1 MAPVTDRTPGRLLR
15 RPGLFWMWMHVPVT
29 LALYGP
35 AILSALSS
43 VPESYRTAMG
53 ASYVAQAAFLAT
65 LAYLVTWPLSASARV
80 YAIALPVVTGLG
92 TAVQFVDSQLYQAVG
107 FHMNGLFFH
116 VLRQPAAL
124 REVGIPTADVVLFV
138 LAAAAWTL
146 VEVAV
151 GRRFLVRFATERR
164 AMPWAGA
171 LLSLVVVER
180 LGSAVLTFNGG
191 LSIDAAEQVLPLQPP
206 IRLNGQVKLLVGR
219 PGRKFFIP
227 GASAQGLARL
237 PNETDPASVRFTRTP
252 DVLFVLIES
261 LRADF
266 LDPDTMPRLWRRAQ
280 AGAVFE
286 RHYATATSTHY
297 SIFSLFY
304 GMNSHKLEAVVG
316 AGRTPRLFDVLKA
329 NGYRSRFIAASS
341 VDWMDL
347 TESVFRHVKDEVE
360 THLTGEGDVRDAD
373 MLARARR
380 FVDTGGPQPQFLF
393 LFFVGTHFRYS
404 YPARSA
410 RFSPSWDGAG
420 SYRAAHLEPG
430 LVRTRARNAA
440 FEVDWKLDE
449 FLDEYEAK
457 RGHKPL
463 VIITG
468 DHGESFGEF
477 GRIGHG
483 SDVSSA
489 QLHVPMVVLDE
500 TRPPSRR
507 QQVTSHVDVVPTLFS
522 MLGDGQPPRNY
533 SDGVS
538 MFEAP
543 SDRFVVATVGW
554 DPRYAV
560 IGRDLKA
567 TFFAFDAGMGGVA
580 VTDPFDR
587 PLADGDARFSAEAP
601 RILRAFR
608 DTRPDAN

>member
-1 MAPVTDRTPGRLLR
+1 
-15 RPGLFWMWMHVPVT
+15 MWLHVPVT
-29 LALYGP
+29 LVMYAP
-35 AILSALSS
+35 AIQIALSS
-43 VPESYRTAMG
+43 VPGSYPPMMA
-53 ASYVAQAAFLAT
+53 ASYVAQAGFLAT
-65 LAYLVTWPLSASARV
+65 LAYLVTLPLSASARV
-80 YAIALPVVTGLG
+80 YAIAVPLVAGLG
-92 TAVQFVDSQLYQAVG
+92 TAAQFVDSQLYQAVG
-107 FHMNGLFFH
+107 FHVNGLFFH
-116 VLRQPAAL
+116 VLRQPGAL
-124 REVGIPTADVVLFV
+124 REVGIPTVDVIVFA

-146 VEVAV
+146 IEVVV
-151 GRRFLVRFATERR
+151 GRRFLLRFATERR
-164 AMPWAGA
+164 ALTWTGA
-171 LLSLVVVER
+171 MLSLVLVER

-191 LSIDAAEQVLPLQPP
+191 LAVDAAEQVLPLQPP
-206 IRLNGQVKLLVGR
+206 IRLNRQVRLLMGR
-219 PGRKFFIP
+219 PGRSFFIP
-227 GASAQGLARL
+227 GASAQGLAWL
-237 PNETDPASVRFTRTP
+237 ANETDAASVRFTRTP

-266 LDPDTMPRLWRRAQ
+266 LDPDTMPRLWRRA
-280 AGAVFE
+280 GGGTVFE
-286 RHYATATSTHY
+286 RHYATASSTHY
-297 SIFSLFY
+297 SLFSLFY

-329 NGYRSRFIAASS
+329 NAYRSRFIAASS

-347 TESVFRHVKDEVE
+347 PESVFRHVKDELE
-360 THLTGEGDVRDAD
+360 THLNGEGDVRDAD
-373 MLARARR
+373 MLARAHR
-380 FVDTGGPQPQFLF
+380 FVDAGGPQPQFLF

-410 RFSPSWDGAG
+410 RFSPSWDATG
-420 SYRAAHLEPG
+420 SYRAAHLQPG
-430 LVRTRARNAA
+430 LVRARARNSA

-457 RGHKPL
+457 RGRKPL

-507 QQVTSHVDVVPTLFS
+507 EEVTSHIDVVPTLLS
-522 MLGDGQPPRNY
+522 LLGDDHPPRSY

-538 MFEAP
+538 MFGVPA
-543 SDRFVVATVGW
+543 DRFVLATVGW
-554 DPRYAV
+554 EPRYAV
-560 IGRDLKA
+560 TGRDLKA
-567 TFFAFDAGMGGVA
+567 TFFAFDAGMGGVV

-587 PLADGDARFSAEAP
+587 PLADGEARFSAEAA

-608 DTRPDAN
+608 DPRPDGN

>member
-1 MAPVTDRTPGRLLR
+1 MAPVTNRTPGRLLR
-15 RPGLFWMWMHVPVT
+15 RPGLFWMWAHVPVT

-43 VPESYRTAMG
+43 VPESYRPAMA

-65 LAYLVTWPLSASARV
+65 LAYLVTWPLSAGARV
-80 YAIALPVVTGLG
+80 YAIAVPVVTGLG

-107 FHMNGLFFH
+107 FHMNGLFFR
-116 VLRQPAAL
+116 VLRQPGAL

-206 IRLNGQVKLLVGR
+206 IRLNGQVKLLTGR
-219 PGRKFFIP
+219 PARNFFIP
-227 GASAQGLARL
+227 GASAQGLARAL
-237 PNETDPASVRFTRTP
+237 NETDPAPVRFTRTP

-347 TESVFRHVKDEVE
+347 TESVFRHVKDELE
-360 THLTGEGDVRDAD
+360 THLAGQGDVRDAD
-373 MLARARR
+373 MLA
-380 FVDTGGPQPQFLF
+380 
-393 LFFVGTHFRYS
+393 
-404 YPARSA
+404 
-410 RFSPSWDGAG
+410 
-420 SYRAAHLEPG
+420 AH
-430 LVRTRARNAA
+430 
-440 FEVDWKLDE
+440 
-449 FLDEYEAK
+449 
-457 RGHKPL
+457 
-463 VIITG
+463 
-468 DHGESFGEF
+468 
-477 GRIGHG
+477 
-483 SDVSSA
+483 
-489 QLHVPMVVLDE
+489 
-500 TRPPSRR
+500 
-507 QQVTSHVDVVPTLFS
+507 
-522 MLGDGQPPRNY
+522 
-533 SDGVS
+533 
-538 MFEAP
+538 
-543 SDRFVVATVGW
+543 
-554 DPRYAV
+554 
-560 IGRDLKA
+560 
-567 TFFAFDAGMGGVA
+567 
-580 VTDPFDR
+580 
-587 PLADGDARFSAEAP
+587 
-601 RILRAFR
+601 
-608 DTRPDAN
+608 